1 MTASLL
7 QRLNVLYMAQFMADA
22 VKRFPRAAALS
33 AVLSLLVVGE
43 IHSLLPFGNE
53 ILMRAACFCITGFV
67 LTLGV
72 SLYGEGHGTRR
83 SVSGAFSFLALCV
96 LFAVF
101 FVPAQ
106 MTAGHIFLGAAL
118 GLFLLVA
125 PFARRAA
132 SGDAVWA
139 FVYKSAIA
147 VIFGGISTLILA
159 GGLSAILASIG
170 YLFEIK
176 INHKVYGD
184 IWALGWC
191 LFFPLYV
198 LAGLPRDL
206 EADTQ
211 SCDIPAPISFIANY
225 LMVPMML
232 AYTGILYAYGLK
244 IVAQWELP
252 RGNLAYMV
260 TGFGAIGVLTHLA
273 IYPMRA
279 QGTRLLRF
287 FDRAFYALLPVPL
300 LLLAV
305 GIWTRI
311 NDYGVTEQRYAI
323 ALCLV
328 WLAALALLKTLYSAK
343 FHIKHVPLA
352 LAALCLAAAF
362 GPWSAAHVSL
372 KSQYAQLEERLQT
385 AGVLQGGKV
394 QKAPETVSF
403 NERRAIS
410 SILEYLSGRNAME
423 RLAPWVIPVA
433 QTLTDA
439 ETGKYYP
446 GMEIKGKEKLTAEML
461 TCPARSSCPHQYRL
475 PEQIMAAWGMEYVSR
490 WSRSEEDSIY
500 VSIAVHNIG
509 GQLIGIHGYDYMQQG
524 WISEDRAAALRSI
537 VDDHARFDSYKLYMT
552 PEGDVGMDILSGEEI
567 IDSAVLPT
575 QKTAAA
581 LVALNV
587 RELPDEQAPQ
597 ATVRAQGKLLRA
609 ELRMSSLTFKKPQKP
624 GDSGKLQSV
633 NGILLFSLKSE

>member
-1 MTASLL
+1 MSDAPFL
-7 QRLNVLYMAQFMADA
+7 QRLNILYMAQFMADA

-33 AVLSLLVVGE
+33 AILSLLVVGE
-43 IHSLLPFGNE
+43 IHNLLPFDNE
-53 ILMRAACFCITGFV
+53 ILVRTVCFCITGFV
-67 LTLGV
+67 LALGV

-96 LFAVF
+96 LFAAF

-106 MTAGHIFLGAAL
+106 MTAAHIFLGAAL

-170 YLFEIK
+170 YLFDIK
-176 INHKVYGD
+176 IKGEVYGD

-211 SCDIPAPISFIANY
+211 TCDIPAPVSFIANY

-232 AYTGILYAYGLK
+232 AYTGILYAYGIK
-244 IVAQWELP
+244 IAAQWELP

-260 TGFGAIGVLTHLA
+260 TGFGAVGVLTHLA

-311 NDYGVTEQRYAI
+311 NEYGVTEQRYAI
-323 ALCLV
+323 ALCLG
-328 WLAALALLKTLYSAK
+328 WLVALALMKVSKPAA
-343 FHIKHVPLA
+343 FHIKHVPLT
-352 LAALCLAAAF
+352 LAALCLAASF
-362 GPWSAAHVSL
+362 GPWSAVNTSL
-372 KSQYAQLEERLQT
+372 KSQYAQLEKRLQT
-385 AGVLQGGKV
+385 TGVIHDGKV
-394 QKAPETVSF
+394 QKAPQSVSF
-403 NERRAIS
+403 EERRAIS
-410 SILEYLSGRNAME
+410 SILDYFRDRRQLQTLSVWI
-423 RLAPWVIPVA
+423 LPVA
-433 QTLTDA
+433 KDFAEHDPMSGKSLTKKI
-439 ETGKYYP
+439 EEQLICEPRKPCG
-446 GMEIKGKEKLTAEML
+446 G
-461 TCPARSSCPHQYRL
+461 QYGL
-475 PEQIMAAWGMEYVSR
+475 PEHIMAAWGMEYVSR
-490 WSRSEEDSIY
+490 WSRSEEDSAYI
-500 VSIAVHNIG
+500 SISAHNIG

-552 PEGDVGMDILSGEEI
+552 PEGDVGMDILSGETV

-575 QKTAAA
+575 QKAAAA

-597 ATVRAQGKLLRA
+597 AIVRAQGTLLRA
-609 ELRMSSLTFKKPQKP
+609 ELRMSSFTFKKPQNP
-624 GDSGKLQSV
+624 GESGKLQNV
-633 NGILLFSLKSE
+633 NGILLFSLKGE